1 MDYQPSYGFLKDC
14 LYRSESY
21 KVTLADAYGGTARM
35 PYCVSNTHSASMSAA
50 RVSRGGNEQD
60 VSTTTV
66 HPKPAF
72 TKVCFRP
79 SAVIGI
85 KILVGVKR
93 KLSFP
98 IFRRVLAGRVGWSRQ
113 YPHP

>member
-1 MDYQPSYGFLKDC
+1 MHSDG
-14 LYRSESY
+14 RSQA
-21 KVTLADAYGGTARM
+21 VA
-35 PYCVSNTHSASMSAA
+35 N
-50 RVSRGGNEQD
+50 
-60 VSTTTV
+60 
-66 HPKPAF
+66 
-72 TKVCFRP
+72 RP